1 MGIFSPNNQ
10 MMSIDEELN
19 STEEELV
26 SMTQGSF
33 LYDDLSMMTEEQRQM
48 FLNSD
53 EFKAIDE
60 VQSLTSSIGK
70 DTIVKLNKT
79 DDIERRIGQASL
91 NIARDRNDILWVK
104 LQKNRQQEKKLL
116 NQIKKKYA
124 SKAERVAKQAQK
136 QYLKTHK
143 IAVGF
148 MRK

>member
-143 IAVGF
+143 RLLPAS
-148 MRK
+148 KK

>member
-10 MMSIDEELN
+10 IMSIDEELN

>member
-1 MGIFSPNNQ
+1 MGIFTPNNDL
-10 MMSIDEELN
+10 SIDEQLN
-19 STEEELV
+19 STEEDLILY
-26 SMTQGSF
+26 TQASY
-33 LYDDLSMMTEEQRQM
+33 LYDDLSMMTNEQQQM

-60 VQSLTSSIGK
+60 IKSLTGAIGK

-104 LQKNRQQEKKLL
+104 LQKNRQQERKLL
-116 NQIKKKYA
+116 NQIRKKYGN
-124 SKAERVAKQAQK
+124 KAERVAKKAQK
-136 QYLKTHK
+136 EYLKTHK